1 VFAQGGPSYPRA
13 QASFVIAMIIPITTN
28 TTIATCVQIQNGDI
42 AETAYFD
49 RRDSLLRRLKE
60 LSPAGP
66 EKFAPAFAKLCGYS
80 FSPPMG
86 QTSPTVVTGAARK
99 G

>member
-1 VFAQGGPSYPRA
+1 
-13 QASFVIAMIIPITTN
+13 MIIPITTN

-49 RRDSLLRRLKE
+49 RRDSLLRRLRE
-60 LSPAGP
+60 LSPGGAR
-66 EKFAPAFAKLCGYS
+66 KVAFDPAFEKLCGYS

-86 QTSPTVVTGAARK
+86 QTSLRW
-99 G
+99 